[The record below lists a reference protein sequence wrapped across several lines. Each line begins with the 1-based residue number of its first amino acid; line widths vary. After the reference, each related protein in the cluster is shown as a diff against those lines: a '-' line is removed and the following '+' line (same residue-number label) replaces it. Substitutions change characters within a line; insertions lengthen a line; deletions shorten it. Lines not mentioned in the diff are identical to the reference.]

1 MYYLLMNVS
10 AASVTYD
17 QIMHLYFNF
26 CYLHSYWGV
35 YKAATVLGLAV
46 GTRDAAVNK
55 VSGVL
60 DIRPVEG
67 NNVQTK

>member
-1 MYYLLMNVS
+1 MTKLCICIS
-10 AASVTYD
+10 
-17 QIMHLYFNF
+17 IF

-35 YKAATVLGLAV
+35 YKANAVLGLAA
-46 GTRDAAVNK
+46 GTRNAAVNK